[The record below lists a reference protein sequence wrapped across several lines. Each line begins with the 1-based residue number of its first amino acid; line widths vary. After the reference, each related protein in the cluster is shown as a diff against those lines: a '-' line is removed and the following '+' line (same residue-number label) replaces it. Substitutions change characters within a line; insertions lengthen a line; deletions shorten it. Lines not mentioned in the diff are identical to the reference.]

1 MFFNQAKKFRNGQ
14 SLIEILVAI
23 AVGVVMLGVAIS
35 IIAPVLKANTRTNEA
50 KVAAALG
57 RELLENTRVFVE
69 RDWNN
74 LAVLSTSS
82 LYSYHLTTSTA
93 APDFPFRK
101 IDGVESIVI
110 SSTTYLRHFNVDDV
124 CRSGNGIIQA
134 DPGQCIYVDPSTK
147 KVSVVYGWLGGST
160 SSFST
165 YFTRFKNRSMSQ
177 SDWSGGDSF
186 WGPTT
191 TTTTRFVTS
200 TNTTS
205 TNGIIRIEEVISG

>member
-1 MFFNQAKKFRNGQ
+1 MKNWEKLIIREGQ
-14 SLIEILVAI
+14 SLIEVLVAI

-35 IIAPVLKANTRTNEA
+35 VIAPVLKANTRTNEA

-57 RELLENTRVFVE
+57 RELLENTRVFIE

-74 LAVLSTSS
+74 LSILSTSS
-82 LYSYHLTTSTA
+82 IDLYHLTTSTVP
-93 APDFPFRK
+93 PDFPFRK

-110 SSTTYLRHFNVDDV
+110 SSTTYLRHFRVDEI
-124 CRSGNGIIQA
+124 CRGSDDFIMA
-134 DPGQCIYVDPSTK
+134 DPGQCIYVDPSTR
-147 KVSVVYGWLGGST
+147 KVSVVYGWQGGST

-165 YFTRFKNRSMSQ
+165 YFTSFKNKSMNQ
-177 SDWSGGDSF
+177 SDWSGGGSF
-186 WGPTT
+186 WGPIS

-205 TNGIIRIEEVISG
+205 TNGVIRIEEVILN